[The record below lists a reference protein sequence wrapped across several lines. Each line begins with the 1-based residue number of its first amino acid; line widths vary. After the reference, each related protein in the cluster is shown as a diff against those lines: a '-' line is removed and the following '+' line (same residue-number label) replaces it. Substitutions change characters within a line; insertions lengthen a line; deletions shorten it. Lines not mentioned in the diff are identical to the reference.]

1 MIPGRLP
8 ENGSMV
14 PSLGV
19 LPTCT
24 LISDRRRRRGKETYS
39 YRETARDTEDS

>member
-19 LPTCT
+19 LPTCAPV
-24 LISDRRRRRGKETYS
+24 SDRRRRGKETHS